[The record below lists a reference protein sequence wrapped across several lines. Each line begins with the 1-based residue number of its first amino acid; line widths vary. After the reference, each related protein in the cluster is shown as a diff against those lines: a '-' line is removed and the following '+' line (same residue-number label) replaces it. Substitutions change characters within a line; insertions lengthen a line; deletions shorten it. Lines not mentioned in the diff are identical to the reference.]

1 MSMVENAKKLA
12 AYTAVENHVKDNTVV
27 GIGSGS
33 TVVYAVEKLTQKI
46 RNENLKIIC
55 IPTSFQAEQLITQN
69 NLVLGSLSQQPKASS
84 IEVVI
89 DGADEVDSDLT
100 LIKGGGGCLLQEK
113 IVASC
118 SNEMIVIADFN
129 KKSKKLGEQWKK
141 GVPIEVVPLSYVPVM
156 NKITTLFGGTAEL
169 RMAKM
174 KAGPVVTDNGN
185 FILDWKFPENEQYNW
200 QSVSTTLKMIPG
212 VVETGLFV
220 NMAKKAYFGMSDGT
234 VETLN
239 YKTSP
244 SSNPEER
251 SQFLLSRDEQINLEV
266 IGALPNEAI
275 SMIRIHWLMD
285 LLKVSESGVSSL
297 AAPAGLFRDNRKVH
311 SLCWGLLEYCNL
323 NPCNLNMIT
332 FHRKGGE
339 VGSQVV
345 QGGLE
350 LISHI
355 MSNYQNLKGIPFGN
369 DEGDVQTGWIKPL
382 DWRGDVRYAALVIQV
397 IIGHI
402 KEMLVSR
409 DIPFE
414 LLSNDNAFMSF
425 SPHYFTQ
432 RTLLA
437 RFQINNTSP
446 PHVQFFKKPVY
457 SAMALLSLLG
467 QEVKDVLYNPG
478 EKGFSY
484 IVTGSEQHDS
494 FLGVV
499 VNDRAN
505 ETDQINSTISRLK
518 LKIKLRKSKQFG
530 VTVGY
535 TLDNVWNS
543 PYHVWMK
550 SGCPDFPSLNVRR
563 EMRKAEGFRRIFIN
577 KIKPSQTH
585 VDIDLKN
592 LVVPSVLSINSCFY
606 DDRVPGPV
614 SDLHYIN
621 IFQNEILLLWK
632 DTFVGRCILTYIVE
646 FKTLR
651 DASFYRIN
659 FDDSIFLS
667 YHFDG
672 YLSNAM
678 SMTITALPKIIYILF
693 QGSFIGTEGFYRVTA
708 VDYWNRVSTFSNVVR
723 VGN

>member
-1 MSMVENAKKLA
+1 MLFLRIEENCGLD
-12 AYTAVENHVKDNTVV
+12 V
-27 GIGSGS
+27 
-33 TVVYAVEKLTQKI
+33 
-46 RNENLKIIC
+46 
-55 IPTSFQAEQLITQN
+55 
-69 NLVLGSLSQQPKASS
+69 
-84 IEVVI
+84 
-89 DGADEVDSDLT
+89 
-100 LIKGGGGCLLQEK
+100 
-113 IVASC
+113 
-118 SNEMIVIADFN
+118 
-129 KKSKKLGEQWKK
+129 WKK
-141 GVPIEVVPLSYVPVM
+141 TKYNRL
-156 NKITTLFGGTAEL
+156 
-169 RMAKM
+169 
-174 KAGPVVTDNGN
+174 VTIKP
-185 FILDWKFPENEQYNW
+185 FWK
-200 QSVSTTLKMIPG
+200 S
-212 VVETGLFV
+212 TGLC
-220 NMAKKAYFGMSDGT
+220 
-234 VETLN
+234 
-239 YKTSP
+239 P

-285 LLKVSESGVSSL
+285 LLKVRLDESKGPVFEFELLDRLIRHLKRCNLNPIFELMGNPSNYFHDFGKQNHVWSDLLKQIKNRYKDIFRSEYVKKWRFELTNEPDLKSYNIYNFTLNNYLNYFRASESGVSSL

-467 QEVKDVLYNPG
+467 QEVKDILYNPG

-499 VNDRAN
+499 VNDRAIN

-518 LKIKLRKSKQFG
+518 LKIKLRKSNEFG

-550 SGCPDFPSLNVRR
+550 SGCPDFPSLNIRR

-585 VDIDLKN
+585 VDIELKN

-672 YLSNAM
+672 YLSN
-678 SMTITALPKIIYILF
+678 
-693 QGSFIGTEGFYRVTA
+693 GSFIGTEGFYRVTA